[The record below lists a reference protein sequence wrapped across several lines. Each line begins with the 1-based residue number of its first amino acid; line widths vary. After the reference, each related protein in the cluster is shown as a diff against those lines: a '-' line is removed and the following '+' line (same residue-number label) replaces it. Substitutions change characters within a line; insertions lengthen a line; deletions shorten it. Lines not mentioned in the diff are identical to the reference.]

1 MGPSC
6 FAKLYTGHEVEG
18 HVQING
24 RAAQLMG
31 NGGRQADPSPQSC
44 QGSLELNHKAA
55 LVSGGG
61 VRWGQLNTVEQ
72 ILAEWVGWKHKIILV
87 AVLMLAYFT
96 SLLSKKKS
104 TKKTGIS
111 SLCIYEVVKVR
122 GWFTIQH
129 RYFGHCSPWW
139 PHPWI
144 V

>member
-72 ILAEWVGWKHKIILV
+72 ILAE
-87 AVLMLAYFT
+87 
-96 SLLSKKKS
+96 
-104 TKKTGIS
+104 
-111 SLCIYEVVKVR
+111 
-122 GWFTIQH
+122 
-129 RYFGHCSPWW
+129 
-139 PHPWI
+139 
-144 V
+144 